1 MLHLKMPKIKNISTR
16 FMLMFLAITIII
28 FSIFS
33 LIIGSLFSDKLAAEL
48 NMVASQQ
55 LKFASSIMDSA
66 IEEIRSYHFALNK
79 DATVQDAM
87 HKLASNP
94 NAEEFSELQLTL
106 KKAINDLSKGS
117 LNIRSA
123 FAVTWDGK
131 ILDPLYSQSTYQW
144 LIDNNPEFDRFL
156 DSQLTLR
163 LSSPNSFP
171 FQDNEPE
178 SHHLNYTITCFGHL
192 YDRQTYTNTG
202 YLAVNINRQSLFK
215 DMENVFQDTFDR
227 FYVIDE
233 NQNVIYSNLINQTPS
248 LEIQALFTE
257 SYPSQGKQVQ
267 IDGNAYMGYSSTISH
282 YPKWKIIG
290 FIDYGNISQP
300 IRSIVYTMLLVFFI
314 LIVFAAITHYYL
326 AQRITVPIHSLKN
339 AMRTIRKG
347 NWPKPLPV
355 TRDDEISEILEGFNK
370 MNLSL
375 QKKTAQIAA
384 QQEQVRKNEV
394 ALVQSQLDLLESQ
407 INPHFIHNTLNTM
420 KYLAKLAHAEKLENL
435 IISFNAL
442 LRTSMS
448 TDSLMIP
455 LSEEVENLYHYMDI
469 QKERYDFPIDF
480 RCDISPEALSIPL
493 PKLILQPLVENSL
506 FHGIAPNDG
515 GTIRVRASVADGRL
529 WVTVWDNGT
538 GMQKSQLALL
548 EQRLLPSSRGYSSIG
563 IVNVNERLTLSY
575 GASSH
580 LVIESIPGENT
591 SFSFSI
597 PT

>member
-1 MLHLKMPKIKNISTR
+1 MLHLKKPKIKNISTR

-55 LKFASSIMDSA
+55 LKFASSIMDST

-79 DATVQDAM
+79 DATVQNAM
-87 HKLASNP
+87 HKLSANP
-94 NAEEFSELQLTL
+94 NTEEFSELQLTL

-171 FQDNEPE
+171 FQDNEPD

-192 YDRQTYTNTG
+192 YDRKTYASTG

-215 DMENVFQDTFDR
+215 DMENVFRDTFDR
-227 FYVIDE
+227 FYVVDE
-233 NQNVIYSNLINQTPS
+233 NQNVIYSNLLNQTPS
-248 LEIQALFTE
+248 PEVQALFTE
-257 SYPSQGKQVQ
+257 AYPSQGKQVR
-267 IDGNAYMGYSSTISH
+267 IGGNAYMGYSSTISH

-300 IRSIVYTMLLVFFI
+300 IRNIFYTMLLVFFI
-314 LIVFAAITHYYL
+314 LIIFAAITHYYL

-347 NWPKPLPV
+347 DWPESLPV
-355 TRDDEISEILEGFNK
+355 TRDDEISEILDGFNK

-448 TDSLMIP
+448 TDNLMIP

-480 RCDISPEALSIPL
+480 RCDISPEALSVPL

-515 GTIRVRASVADGRL
+515 GTIQVRARVADGRL
-529 WVTVWDNGT
+529 WVTIWDNGT

-563 IVNVNERLTLSY
+563 IVNVNERLILSY
-575 GASSH
+575 GACSH
-580 LVIESIPGENT
+580 LVIESVPEENT

-597 PT
+597 PI

>member
-1 MLHLKMPKIKNISTR
+1 MLHLKKPKIKNISTR

-55 LKFASSIMDSA
+55 LKFASSIMDST
-66 IEEIRSYHFALNK
+66 IEEIRNYYFALNK

-87 HKLASNP
+87 HKLSANP
-94 NAEEFSELQLTL
+94 NTEEFSELQLTL

-171 FQDNEPE
+171 FQDNEPD

-192 YDRQTYTNTG
+192 YDRKTYANTG

-215 DMENVFQDTFDR
+215 DMENVFRDTFDR
-227 FYVIDE
+227 FYVVDE

-248 LEIQALFTE
+248 PEVQALFTE
-257 SYPSQGKQVQ
+257 AYPSQGKQVR
-267 IDGNAYMGYSSTISH
+267 IGRNAYMGYSSTISH

-300 IRSIVYTMLLVFFI
+300 IRSIFYTMLLVFFI
-314 LIVFAAITHYYL
+314 LIIFAAITHYYL
-326 AQRITVPIHSLKN
+326 AQRITVPIHSLKK

-347 NWPKPLPV
+347 DWPESLPV
-355 TRDDEISEILEGFNK
+355 TRDDEISEILDGFNK
-370 MNLSL
+370 MNLSI

-448 TDSLMIP
+448 TDNLMIP

-480 RCDISPEALSIPL
+480 RCDISPEALSVPL

-515 GTIRVRASVADGRL
+515 GTIQVRASVADGRL

-563 IVNVNERLTLSY
+563 IGNVNERLILSY
-575 GASSH
+575 GACSH
-580 LVIESIPGENT
+580 LVIESVPEENT

-597 PT
+597 PI